1 VRSLEA
7 AAHGVL
13 SRRLRAESQA
23 PIAVAVS
30 GGGDSVAL
38 ALIAAAWAAE
48 HGRRIL
54 LLNVDHGLQPQS
66 AGWADFCGELA
77 LRLGAEFRPLR
88 WTGEKPGTGLP
99 ATARMARHRLLAD
112 AARQTGA
119 RAMLVGH
126 TAADRAEAAAMR
138 AEGSNVPDPREWSP
152 SPAWPEGR
160 GLFLLRPLIEVGRA
174 EIRAWLTA
182 RGESWIEDPANRDLR
197 FARARARAAG
207 AGSAGA
213 PPAPAAELAELARRA
228 RCDAAGVLTL
238 PRERLRGPQ
247 AAEFIAMACLCAAGT
262 ARPPRGARLARLAE
276 RLSGAETVVATLG
289 GARIEADAAEV
300 RFLRDAGEATRGGLA
315 EQVIAGPGVWDGRFG
330 IAADRPVRVRRLQG
344 LAGQLAQPLRTA
356 LKRFPAAARPGLP
369 ALVEGGVVA
378 CPLLDPVPGVEI
390 RALAYERL
398 LAASGAVA
406 CEP

>member
-23 PIAVAVS
+23 PIAIAVS

-38 ALIAAAWAAE
+38 ALIGAAWAAE
-48 HGRRIL
+48 RGRRVV

-77 LRLGAEFRPLR
+77 IRLEAEFRPLR
-88 WTGEKPGTGLP
+88 WTGEKPAASLP
-99 ATARMARHRLLAD
+99 AAARAARHRLLAE
-112 AARQTGA
+112 AARQAGA
-119 RAMLVGH
+119 RVILVGH
-126 TAADRAEAAAMR
+126 TADDRAEAAAMR
-138 AEGSNVPDPREWSP
+138 AQGSTVPDPREWSP
-152 SPAWPEGR
+152 SPVWPEGR
-160 GLFLLRPLIEVGRA
+160 GLFLLRPLIETGRA
-174 EIRAWLTA
+174 EIRAWLKA
-182 RGESWIEDPANRDLR
+182 RGERWIEDPANEDPR

-207 AGSAGA
+207 AAFAQA
-213 PPAPAAELAELARRA
+213 PPAPAPELAELARRA
-228 RCDAAGVLTL
+228 LSDAAGVLTL
-238 PRERLRGPQ
+238 ARERLRGAKTQ
-247 AAEFIAMACLCAAGT
+247 EFVAMACLCAAGT

-276 RLSGAETVVATLG
+276 RLAADETVVATLA

-300 RFLRDAGEATRGGLA
+300 RFLRDAGEAARGGLG
-315 EQVIAGPGVWDGRFG
+315 EQTLAGAGVWDGRFEITTG
-330 IAADRPVRVRRLQG
+330 RPARVRRLQG
-344 LAGQLAQPLRTA
+344 LATKLAEPHRVA

-369 ALVEGGVVA
+369 VVVEDGAVA
-378 CPLLDPVPGVEI
+378 CPLLGAVPGVEV

-406 CEP
+406 REP